1 MMHHPS
7 NPNSS
12 LACMLN
18 DSKSDQIIY
27 IVNRNLITHTHTHKH
42 TYIHTTWKKLEIRV
56 SHFQAIARI
65 STTAGFINT
74 CYLLLLLK
82 KYNKSHCNNELAS
95 HNCTFYIFFLSLN
108 ETF

>member
-1 MMHHPS
+1 MHHPS

-42 TYIHTTWKKLEIRV
+42 TYIHTTWKKLEIDK
-56 SHFQAIARI
+56 SKPLP
-65 STTAGFINT
+65 SYSKNINY
-74 CYLLLLLK
+74 CRLH
-82 KYNKSHCNNELAS
+82 KYMLPPFAS
-95 HNCTFYIFFLSLN
+95 
-108 ETF
+108 